1 MRKHAAL
8 SKKCLGFFSAFRE
21 TISQSVSKRKVVK
34 FWSKMTTSGRLYSG
48 DHWWSKKGVFNQKWS
63 NKGRFR
69 PQVVKIG
76 SNSTTS
82 GQPKNATKSGKS
94 KPHKDHIG
102 FSNYGS
108 VWGVLRPCFLGQLPH
123 QSVLGLYAGSKSSH
137 QTSAWRVLKPTASV
151 PGAAPGRAICLVGRW
166 IRGLQLLDFW
176 MSVALDL
183 QGRQAF
189 AGRVCG
195 S

>member
-1 MRKHAAL
+1 M
-8 SKKCLGFFSAFRE
+8 
-21 TISQSVSKRKVVK
+21 VVCIPA
-34 FWSKMTTSGRLYSG
+34 TTSGR
-48 DHWWSKKGVFNQKWS
+48 KRVFFNHKWS

-123 QSVLGLYAGSKSSH
+123 RIVLGLYAGSKSSH
-137 QTSAWRVLKPTASV
+137 QTSAWQALGPTASV
-151 PGAAPGRAICLVGRW
+151 PGAARGRAIGLVGRW
-166 IRGLQLLDFW
+166 VRGLQLLDFRMLSPW
-176 MSVALDL
+176 SCRGARRLLGESVAP
-183 QGRQAF
+183 RRANPCEV
-189 AGRVCG
+189 GRVRPCRR
-195 S
+195 SWSAN

>member
-1 MRKHAAL
+1 MVVCIPATTRGRKMV
-8 SKKCLGFFSAFRE
+8 FFNH
-21 TISQSVSKRKVVK
+21 K
-34 FWSKMTTSGRLYSG
+34 L
-48 DHWWSKKGVFNQKWS
+48 S

-123 QSVLGLYAGSKSSH
+123 RIVLGSYAGSKSSH
-137 QTSAWRVLKPTASV
+137 QTSAWRVLGPTASV
-151 PGAAPGRAICLVGRW
+151 PGAARGRAIGLVGRW
-166 IRGLQLLDFW
+166 IRGLQLWDLRK
-176 MSVALDL
+176 SVALVL

-195 S
+195 SWTGEPL

>member
-1 MRKHAAL
+1 M
-8 SKKCLGFFSAFRE
+8 
-21 TISQSVSKRKVVK
+21 VVCIPA
-34 FWSKMTTSGRLYSG
+34 TTSGR
-48 DHWWSKKGVFNQKWS
+48 KRVFFNHKWS
-63 NKGRFR
+63 NKDRFR

-123 QSVLGLYAGSKSSH
+123 RIVLGLYAGSKSSH
-137 QTSAWRVLKPTASV
+137 QTSAWRVLGPTASV
-151 PGAAPGRAICLVGRW
+151 PGAARGRAIGLVGRW
-166 IRGLQLLDFW
+166 VRGLQLLDFW
-176 MSVALDL
+176 MLSPWSYRGAKRLPGESVAPSTGWGAKVVKFMKLSSQTIGSGGTEWSVPVSRSCRKSLD
-183 QGRQAF
+183 
-189 AGRVCG
+189 

>member
-1 MRKHAAL
+1 M
-8 SKKCLGFFSAFRE
+8 
-21 TISQSVSKRKVVK
+21 VVCIPA
-34 FWSKMTTSGRLYSG
+34 TTSGR
-48 DHWWSKKGVFNQKWS
+48 KRVFFNHKWS

-123 QSVLGLYAGSKSSH
+123 RIVLGLYAGSKSSH
-137 QTSAWRVLKPTASV
+137 QTSAWRVLGPTASV
-151 PGAAPGRAICLVGRW
+151 PGAARGRAIGLVGRW
-166 IRGLQLLDFW
+166 VRGLELLGSW
-176 MSVALDL
+176 ISVALVL
-183 QGRQAF
+183 RGRQAF